1 VNDLARFFAF
11 ERRLLERL
19 STRIE
24 PFEHGTAFLD
34 EEFRNRYDS
43 NFLLVERPLEGVV
56 AKAIL
61 HEADR
66 ILGGASYPHREVVVR
81 DDRHGERL
89 ASAFVEHRYTVA
101 RNVIMLH
108 RRAPDRDPDL
118 VTEELT
124 FAEIRPLLQEINRR
138 QPWATS
144 DEIVRVL
151 TDQRGKVERVIG
163 ARFFAVRCEGTLA
176 GSCELH
182 VDALDAQVENVDTL
196 EEFRGRGVAR
206 SVVVRAVDAA
216 RDAGAEH
223 VFIVADEA
231 DWPRGL
237 YARLGFD
244 RVGRT
249 WQFTRW
255 REGVAQP

>member
-1 VNDLARFFAF
+1 MTRLDPGRLWAVNDLARFFAF

-24 PFEHGTAFLD
+24 PFEQGTAFLD

-56 AKAIL
+56 ARAIL

-81 DDRHGERL
+81 DDHHGERL

-101 RNVIMLH
+101 RNLIMVH

-124 FAEIRPLLQEINRR
+124 FAEIRPLLHEINRR

-144 DEIVRVL
+144 DEIVRLL
-151 TDQRGKVERVIG
+151 TDQHGKSERVIG
-163 ARFFAVRCEGTLA
+163 ARFSPFDSRGHSPEAASSTWMASTLRSRTSTRSRSSGA
-176 GSCELH
+176 GGGSISG
-182 VDALDAQVENVDTL
+182 AS
-196 EEFRGRGVAR
+196 GRGGR
-206 SVVVRAVDAA
+206 S
-216 RDAGAEH
+216 
-223 VFIVADEA
+223 
-231 DWPRGL
+231 
-237 YARLGFD
+237 
-244 RVGRT
+244 
-249 WQFTRW
+249 
-255 REGVAQP
+255 